1 MSAQEHS
8 RLSGLQRVWHKLL
21 FNNKAARKTGATL
34 TRISYD
40 HSDNPIPMHR
50 KHPLHGIRHLLSK
63 PEAPVSRSFWKLY
76 ATGLSGA
83 NNAMTV
89 NVHITLNDR
98 DINSVLLIFHV
109 VFRRLFWII
118 TPQIINGIIVPI
130 RSPQVLCR
138 VRYQKSKPNLSTFL
152 QKILPPIS
160 EIEPNQISIIYYIQ
174 HTWIIDEHMERTR
187 EYL

>member
-21 FNNKAARKTGATL
+21 FNKTARKTGATL
-34 TRISYD
+34 TRISND
-40 HSDNPIPMHR
+40 HSDNPISMHR
-50 KHPLHGIRHLLSK
+50 KHPLHGKEHFLSK
-63 PEAPVSRSFWKLY
+63 HNSYFVPEPPVSRSFWKLY

-109 VFRRLFWII
+109 VSRRLFWIF
-118 TPQIINGIIVPI
+118 TSRIINGINV
-130 RSPQVLCR
+130 
-138 VRYQKSKPNLSTFL
+138 
-152 QKILPPIS
+152 
-160 EIEPNQISIIYYIQ
+160 SIIISDC
-174 HTWIIDEHMERTR
+174 TLLNTLPSNTVKVTGRCKLWCFWKGR
-187 EYL
+187 